1 MFTALIF
8 GGGIATVLLW
18 LVLCALAAALAEKKG
33 HKGIGYFLLA
43 IFLSPLIGLLV
54 VAAISNRN
62 QKECPYCFKAIDIR
76 ATVCSYCCSELANSR
91 VPSKPKGTEKDRR
104 ISGSGSVM
112 EAEKQ
117 AEEESSANEGEPR
130 EQ

>member
-33 HKGIGYFLLA
+33 HKGIGYFLLS

-91 VPSKPKGTEKDRR
+91 VPSKPKGTEEK
-104 ISGSGSVM
+104 
-112 EAEKQ
+112 KQ